1 MKKPKISLEFINPVI
16 EKIGK
21 ISRLQRVLI
30 CLGVPIII
38 IGAFAFF
45 SYWPN
50 FKKISSLNEEYDIV
64 AKKLVKAKQN
74 ANDLKK
80 YEKKIK
86 AVKAEYLIAMQALPD
101 QDEIPSLLSGIT
113 RAGKEAGLVFLTF
126 NPKKVVEKDFYA
138 EIPVSI
144 KVVGVYHNVATF
156 FDSVSRLPRVVN
168 IKNINIKPSAKG
180 GKKPGTKGGKLTTTC
195 TAVTYKFIDEKAK
208 KKKPANKRKKKR

>member
-30 CLGVPIII
+30 CLGVSIII

-80 YEKKIK
+80 YEKKMK

-126 NPKKVVEKDFYA
+126 DPEKVVKKGFYA

-144 KVVGVYHNVATF
+144 KVVGAYHNVATF

-168 IKNINIKPSAKG
+168 IKNINIKPGA
-180 GKKPGTKGGKLTTTC
+180 KGGKLTTTC
-195 TAVTYKFIDEKAK
+195 TAVTYKFIDEKPK